1 MHKTD
6 SINGVSL
13 YIRLGYFI
21 FVRYFFYFLPSDFER
36 PCQAYPKINFL
47 PVGALRGGEYQ
58 GIMQK
63 CLTRRVL
70 SRCPGAFEQNRSKN
84 IEKHPRTQIDRFS
97 AVSTKNSE
105 KSNRKKILPTSWRS
119 QTPSKTP
126 SMHPPDQ
133 AKHNEPSSDANE
145 RLEVIFYDVLCSA
158 KRKKSPLAAQLQP
171 AFAEGPNWIVLG

>member
-1 MHKTD
+1 M
-6 SINGVSL
+6 
-13 YIRLGYFI
+13 
-21 FVRYFFYFLPSDFER
+21 
-36 PCQAYPKINFL
+36 
-47 PVGALRGGEYQ
+47 GALRGGEYQ

-97 AVSTKNSE
+97 AAVSTKNSE
-105 KSNRKKILPTSWRS
+105 KSNRKKILTTSWRS

-133 AKHNEPSSDANE
+133 AKHNKSSLDANG
-145 RLEVIFYDVLCSA
+145 RLEVIFYDVLCIVRFFFRPRRLSYN
-158 KRKKSPLAAQLQP
+158 QLSLKLSQ
-171 AFAEGPNWIVLG
+171 WITLG